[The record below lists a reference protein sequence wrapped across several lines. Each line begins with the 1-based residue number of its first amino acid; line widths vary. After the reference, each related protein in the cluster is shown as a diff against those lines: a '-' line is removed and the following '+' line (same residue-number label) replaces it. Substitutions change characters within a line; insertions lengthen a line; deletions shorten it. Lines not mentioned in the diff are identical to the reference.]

1 MSLYVLDTNMTTLYR
16 RGHEAVVRH
25 ALTHPPE
32 DLAITVIPVEEQ
44 LSGWYTL
51 LRRVKTS
58 ADLTRVYDRLVETVM
73 FLSSTHILWRD
84 CVGAGRSPSFIQPAV
99 AQYEQLRSMRL
110 RIGTMDLRI
119 AAIALAYGATLVT
132 RNVQDFQRIPG
143 LVIEDWTA

>member
-1 MSLYVLDTNMTTLYR
+1 MSLYVLDTDMLTLYR
-16 RGHEAVVRH
+16 RGHEAAMRH

-32 DLAITVIPVEEQ
+32 DLAITVITVEEQ

-73 FLSSTHILWRD
+73 FLSSTHIL
-84 CVGAGRSPSFIQPAV
+84 SFTEPAV

-119 AAIALAYGATLVT
+119 AASPSPLVLPSSRATCRTSNVSLA
-132 RNVQDFQRIPG
+132 
-143 LVIEDWTA
+143 W

>member
-51 LRRVKTS
+51 LRRVKIS
-58 ADLTRVYDRLVETVM
+58 YGFNARLRRFVETVM
-73 FLSSTHILWRD
+73 FLSSTRTLWRD
-84 CVGAGRSPSFIQPAV
+84 CVGAGRSPSFTEPAV

-110 RIGTMDLRI
+110 RIGTMALRI
-119 AAIALAYGATLVT
+119 AALAFA
-132 RNVQDFQRIPG
+132 
-143 LVIEDWTA
+143 

>member
-1 MSLYVLDTNMTTLYR
+1 MSLYVLDTDITTLYQ
-16 RGHEAVVRH
+16 RGHEAVMRH
-25 ALTHPPE
+25 ALTHSPE
-32 DLAITVIPVEEQ
+32 ELAITVITVEEQ

-58 ADLTRVYDRLVETVM
+58 PDLTRVYDRLVETVM
-73 FLSSTHILWRD
+73 FLSRTHIL
-84 CVGAGRSPSFIQPAV
+84 SFTEAAV

-110 RIGTMDLRI
+110 RVGTMDLRI

>member
-1 MSLYVLDTNMTTLYR
+1 MSLYVLDTDMLTLYR
-16 RGHEAVVRH
+16 RGHEAVMRH

-32 DLAITVIPVEEQ
+32 DLAITVITVEEQ

-51 LRRVKTS
+51 LRRVKAS

-73 FLSSTHILWRD
+73 FLSSTHIL
-84 CVGAGRSPSFIQPAV
+84 SFTQPAA

-119 AAIALAYGATLVT
+119 AAIVLAYGATLVT
-132 RNVQDFQRIPG
+132 RNVQDFQRISG
-143 LVIEDWTA
+143 LVIEDWTV